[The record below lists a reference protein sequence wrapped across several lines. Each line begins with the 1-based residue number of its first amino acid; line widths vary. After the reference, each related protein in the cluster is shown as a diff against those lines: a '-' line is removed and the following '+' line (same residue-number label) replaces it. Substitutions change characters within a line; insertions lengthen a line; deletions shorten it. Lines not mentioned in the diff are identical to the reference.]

1 MFIFQEHTAVTG
13 TLHYVGRILVGLCG
27 ITYCSL
33 QTVITLYLSKLQIST
48 VKLFVLRAVPSSLLC
63 VSGLVHVTMD
73 VLLAIRLLEGHNQ
86 LYKPWYSNWTETMP
100 SLTDFVSDISE
111 WMMFL
116 LFAVFS
122 ATYFEEFR
130 DLGVEMS
137 GFSKVNGRQ
146 RKISSKDYSPILM
159 QQQSGGS
166 DLE

>member
-1 MFIFQEHTAVTG
+1 
-13 TLHYVGRILVGLCG
+13 
-27 ITYCSL
+27 
-33 QTVITLYLSKLQIST
+33 
-48 VKLFVLRAVPSSLLC
+48 
-63 VSGLVHVTMD
+63 MD